1 MKFLRV
7 VRFAVMCIA
16 LLAVPSRLLAAGEQG
31 AKDIAFF
38 GRVVA
43 VHSSDGTAT
52 IKHGKIQGFM
62 DAMTM
67 DYKIVPQS
75 TLEKLSPGDDIR
87 ATAGQGETTLYKII
101 VVSHAP
107 RK

>member
-1 MKFLRV
+1 MKILNA
-7 VRFAVMCIA
+7 VRFVVICIA
-16 LLAVPSRLLAAGEQG
+16 LLAIPSRAVSEQA

-52 IKHGKIQGFM
+52 IKHGKIPGFM
-62 DAMTM
+62 EAMTM
-67 DYKIVPQS
+67 DYKIVPPS

-87 ATAGQGETTLYKII
+87 ATARPGETTLYRVI
-101 VVSHAP
+101 VVSHAL

>member
-1 MKFLRV
+1 MTFLSTI
-7 VRFAVMCIA
+7 RFVAAFIA
-16 LLAVPSRLLAAGEQG
+16 LLAVPSRVAGEQS
-31 AKDIAFF
+31 AKKITFF
-38 GRVVA
+38 GKVVA

-52 IKHGKIQGFM
+52 VKHGKILGFM

-67 DYKIVPQS
+67 DYTILPK
-75 TLEKLSPGDDIR
+75 TKLEKLSPGDDIR
-87 ATAGQGETTLYKII
+87 ATVREGDTTLYDVI

>member
-1 MKFLRV
+1 MRFFSA
-7 VRFAVMCIA
+7 VRFVVICIA
-16 LLAVPSRLLAAGEQG
+16 LLAVPLRAAGEQA
-31 AKDIAFF
+31 AKNIAFF

-52 IKHGKIQGFM
+52 IKHGKIPGYM

-87 ATAGQGETTLYKII
+87 AIARPGGTTLYSVV
-101 VVSHAP
+101 VVSHAL

>member
-1 MKFLRV
+1 MKLLGV
-7 VRFAVMCIA
+7 VRFIVICVAPLVI
-16 LLAVPSRLLAAGEQG
+16 PSGLRADGEQATNG
-31 AKDIAFF
+31 IAFF
-38 GRVVA
+38 GRVVS

-52 IKHGKIQGFM
+52 IKHGKIPGFM

-75 TLEKLSPGDDIR
+75 ILEKLSPGDDIR
-87 ATAGQGETTLYKII
+87 ATARQGETTLYKVV

-107 RK
+107 KK